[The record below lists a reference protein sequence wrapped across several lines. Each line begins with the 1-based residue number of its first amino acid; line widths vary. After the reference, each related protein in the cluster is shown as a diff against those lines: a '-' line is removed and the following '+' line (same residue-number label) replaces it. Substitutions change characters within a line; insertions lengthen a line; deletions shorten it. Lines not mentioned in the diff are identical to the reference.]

1 MRTIGSV
8 NLLTL
13 LSFLY
18 GDTRYDYLSIH
29 FVNRLRQ
36 YWLIQNL
43 RQFGMHTIIPTSLS
57 TITRKEPFRVLASQA
72 DPRRQFYHES
82 RPIR

>member
-8 NLLTL
+8 DLLTL

-18 GDTRYDYLSIH
+18 GDTRCDFMSIH

-43 RQFGMHTIIPTSLS
+43 RQFGMHTIGHCLLS
-57 TITRKEPFRVLASQA
+57 TITRKEPFRVLGSQEY
-72 DPRRQFYHES
+72 PQRQFYHES